1 LEAAELSKLLRADFA
16 RLFKSKSFY
25 IFMAVMA
32 LYSIGISLMQYKDK
46 MDGLPAAVDTIL
58 FSPFI
63 DLGFM
68 VALFSSFFIGTEF
81 SDGAFRNKLIVG
93 HGRASMYL
101 ANFLTSSTAAVF
113 MLIAYYVFALALGI
127 PLLGMPLTSPQ
138 TAFGMIFAGLMATW
152 AFAAFYTF
160 LSMLIQSKASSA
172 IVAIAF
178 AAIFIF
184 GFMYGRMQE
193 AETVGTYALT
203 TENDGSVATQQVEA
217 PNPRYL
223 KEHQRAAYQMCLDF
237 FPSGQALQ
245 ISMGESLDFRL
256 MVLCSSFIILALNA
270 FGIFIFQRRDL
281 K

>member
-1 LEAAELSKLLRADFA
+1 
-16 RLFKSKSFY
+16 
-25 IFMAVMA
+25 MAVMA

-46 MDGLPAAVDTIL
+46 MDGLPVAVDTIL

-68 VALFSSFFIGTEF
+68 IALFSSFFIGAEF

-101 ANFLTSSTAAVF
+101 ANFLTCAATGVF
-113 MLIAYYVFALALGI
+113 LLIAYYIFALSLGI
-127 PLLGMPLTSPQ
+127 PLLGMPLTGPQ
-138 TAFGMIFAGLMATW
+138 AAFGMIFAGLMASW
-152 AFAAFYTF
+152 AFASFYTF

-184 GFMYGRMQE
+184 GFMYSRMQE
-193 AETVGTYALT
+193 SETVGTYIMA
-203 TENDGSVATQQVEA
+203 TEEDGSVSTQQVEA

-223 KEHQRAAYQMCLDF
+223 KERQRAAYQMCLDF

-245 ISMGESLDFRL
+245 ISMGDSLDLTL

-270 FGIFIFQRRDL
+270 FGICIFKRRDL